1 MEQIDPILDKISE
14 KGINSLT
21 EEEKIILKKYRDE
34 K

>member
-1 MEQIDPILDKISE
+1 LDKISE